1 MATVTP
7 NYNFPIPQ
15 STDLVKDGATAIA
28 ALGTAI
34 DTDFV
39 DLKGGTTGQ
48 VLAKASNTDLDYTW
62 TTPQVGDITA
72 VTAGTGITGGGT
84 SGDVTVSFDQANFG
98 GAQGASGKNKAING
112 ACEIAQRGTAAVT
125 LTAASFL
132 YPVDRFFAGRSSGT
146 TGATAQQ
153 FTSTSL
159 DGFQY
164 GVRVQRTAANT
175 STNDLYIGQSFETAN
190 SIPLANKTVVV
201 SFYARAGANYSPTS
215 SALSVRF
222 YTGTGTDQ
230 SGLGSAFTGSATPIS
245 QTATLTTS
253 WQRFQYT
260 ATLASTTT
268 QVQFLAFATP
278 TGTAGAADYFDITGL
293 QVELGSVATPFS
305 RSSGTIQGE
314 LAACQR
320 YYFKF
325 SSGNNTFLG
334 LGTFYTAT
342 SVYLGIY
349 FPVSMRIAPTLD
361 ATSGTN
367 FYGISSNNTFDS
379 FNSFTLFR
387 PTIAGAFIFNATEA
401 SGTIGYSGMAEGTN
415 ASSYVAFT
423 SEL

>member
-1 MATVTP
+1 MATTTT
-7 NYNFPIPQ
+7 NFGWDIPQ

-28 ALGTAI
+28 ALGQDI
-34 DTDFV
+34 DTAFV

-48 VLAKASNTDLDYTW
+48 VLAKASATDLDYSW
-62 TTPQVGDITA
+62 VNPEVGDITA

-84 SGDVTVSFDQANFG
+84 SGAVTVSFDQANFG

-153 FTSTSL
+153 FTSTGL

-190 SIPLANKTVVV
+190 SIPLANKAVVV

-293 QVELGSVATPFS
+293 QVELGATATPFN
-305 RSSGTIQGE
+305 RSSGTIQAE
-314 LAACQR
+314 LVACMR
-320 YYFKF
+320 YYQVINGYSIGGYASGAGFSIMAPCSFSAPMRTQATVTFVNTGTTSNF
-325 SSGNNTFLG
+325 SSIT
-334 LGTFYTAT
+334 T
-342 SVYLGIY
+342 
-349 FPVSMRIAPTLD
+349 
-361 ATSGTN
+361 
-367 FYGISSNNTFDS
+367 ISSST
-379 FNSFTLFR
+379 TQ
-387 PTIAGAFIFNATEA
+387 AGLQLVA
-401 SGTIGYSGMAEGTN
+401 SGSGFSGSYGNSTQLTASAE
-415 ASSYVAFT
+415 
-423 SEL
+423 L

>member
-1 MATVTP
+1 
-7 NYNFPIPQ
+7 
-15 STDLVKDGATAIA
+15 
-28 ALGTAI
+28 
-34 DTDFV
+34 
-39 DLKGGTTGQ
+39 
-48 VLAKASNTDLDYTW
+48 
-62 TTPQVGDITA
+62 
-72 VTAGTGITGGGT
+72 
-84 SGDVTVSFDQANFG
+84 
-98 GAQGASGKNKAING
+98 
-112 ACEIAQRGTAAVT
+112 
-125 LTAASFL
+125 
-132 YPVDRFFAGRSSGT
+132 
-146 TGATAQQ
+146 
-153 FTSTSL
+153 
-159 DGFQY
+159 
-164 GVRVQRTAANT
+164 
-175 STNDLYIGQSFETAN
+175 
-190 SIPLANKTVVV
+190 
-201 SFYARAGANYSPTS
+201 
-215 SALSVRF
+215 
-222 YTGTGTDQ
+222 
-230 SGLGSAFTGSATPIS
+230 
-245 QTATLTTS
+245 
-253 WQRFQYT
+253 
-260 ATLASTTT
+260 
-268 QVQFLAFATP
+268 VQFLAFATP